1 MNNEQKN
8 LLRQLICANLDN
20 AERIWDKEG
29 AQLGVGNEC
38 FDSKSRQLEK
48 SESVTSFIP
57 GYPLVS
63 TDTNEVASFIALVA
77 DMRNSS
83 KHLLCEMSLKKAKVS
98 MLQRVYYETSALLPA
113 LAKTISFEKGAVT
126 EYLGDGVL
134 AFFKVDDTDP
144 SESIYAAHRA
154 AKNCINTCRMIVNEE
169 LFKRYELP
177 ALDIGV
183 GLASSKALITL
194 VGLDGAKQAKAFGE
208 CVFRATKL
216 SGGTNEIYVD
226 KRLDAMWPVSLT
238 GGGMSFKQKML
249 NGVDGF
255 LIESKYDK

>member
-1 MNNEQKN
+1 MNNEKKSI
-8 LLRQLICANLDN
+8 LRKLICDSLDD
-20 AERIWDKEG
+20 AENIWEKEG
-29 AQLGVGNEC
+29 SKLVVANES
-38 FDSKSRQLEK
+38 FRSESYDIQKSA
-48 SESVTSFIP
+48 SVTSFIP
-57 GYPLVS
+57 GYPIVR

-83 KHLLCEMSLKKAKVS
+83 RHLLCDISTKKAKVS

-113 LAKTISFEKGAVT
+113 LAKTISFEGGAVT

-134 AFFKVDDTDP
+134 AFFKVDETDA
-144 SESIYAAHRA
+144 SQSIYAAHRA
-154 AKNCINTCRMIVNEE
+154 AKNCINTCRLIVSEILHE
-169 LFKRYELP
+169 RYELP
-177 ALDIGV
+177 ELDIGV

-216 SGGTNEIYVD
+216 SGGTNVIYVD
-226 KRLDAMWPVSLT
+226 TKLEAMWPTSST
-238 GGGMSFKQKML
+238 GGGLRFKRKEL

-255 LIESKYDK
+255 LIESKL

>member
-1 MNNEQKN
+1 MNDENKII
-8 LLRQLICANLDN
+8 LRQLIRESLNN
-20 AERIWDKEG
+20 AERVWKNEG
-29 AQLGVGNEC
+29 SQLTAANEC
-38 FDSKSRQLEK
+38 FDSESHRITK
-48 SESVTSFIP
+48 SESVPSFIP
-57 GYPLVS
+57 GYPIVH
-63 TDTNEVASFIALVA
+63 TDTNEVATFIALVA

-83 KHLLCEMSLKKAKVS
+83 QHLLCDISQKHAKVS

-113 LAKTISFEKGAVT
+113 LAKTISFENGAVT

-154 AKNCINTCRMIVNEE
+154 ARNCIQACRDIVNEE
-169 LFKRYELP
+169 LNSRYDLP

-183 GLASSKALITL
+183 GLATSKALITL
-194 VGLDGAKQAKAFGE
+194 VGLEGEKQAKAFGE

-216 SGGTNEIYVD
+216 SNGTNAIYVD
-226 KRLDAMWPVSLT
+226 EKLEAMWPTSST
-238 GGGMSFKQKML
+238 GGGLQFRRKHV

-255 LIESKYDK
+255 LIESKNK

>member
-1 MNNEQKN
+1 MNNEQKDI
-8 LLRQLICANLDN
+8 LRQLIRDNLDN

-29 AQLGVGNEC
+29 AQLVVAKEN
-38 FDSKSRQLEK
+38 FDSSSHHIKK

-57 GYPLVS
+57 GYPIVS

-83 KHLLCEMSLKKAKVS
+83 RHLLCDISSKNAKVS

-113 LAKTISFEKGAVT
+113 LAKTISFENGAVT

-134 AFFKVDDTDP
+134 AFFKVDETDT
-144 SESIYAAHRA
+144 SQSIYAAYRA
-154 AKNCINTCRMIVNEE
+154 AKSCIHTCRKIVNEE
-169 LFKRYELP
+169 LSGRYALP
-177 ALDIGV
+177 ELDIGV

-216 SGGTNEIYVD
+216 SGGINEIYVD
-226 KRLDAMWPVSLT
+226 QKLEAMWPISST
-238 GGGMSFKQKML
+238 GGGMKFKKKTL
-249 NGVDGF
+249 NDVHGF
-255 LIESKYDK
+255 LIESKI

>member
-1 MNNEQKN
+1 MNDEQKN
-8 LLRQLICANLDN
+8 ILRRLIRDNLDN
-20 AERIWDKEG
+20 AERIWEKEG
-29 AQLGVGNEC
+29 TQLVAGNEEFSC
-38 FDSKSRQLEK
+38 ESYHITK
-48 SESVTSFIP
+48 SESVSSFIP
-57 GYPLVS
+57 GYPIVS

-83 KHLLCEMSLKKAKVS
+83 RHLLCDISSKKAKVS

-113 LAKTISFEKGAVT
+113 LAQTISFENGAVT

-134 AFFKVDDTDP
+134 AFFKVDETDT
-144 SESIYAAHRA
+144 SQSIYAAHRA
-154 AKNCINTCRMIVNEE
+154 AKSCIHTCRMLVNEE
-169 LFKRYELP
+169 LSERYMLP

-183 GLASSKALITL
+183 GLACSKALITL

-226 KRLDAMWPVSLT
+226 EKLDAMWPTSPT
-238 GGGMSFKQKML
+238 GGGLKFKKKAL

-255 LIESKYDK
+255 LIETKI